1 MVTGVLKSENRDI
14 YDDTRWQ
21 SCNPQSIFPLLFA
34 LQLYC
39 LHNIFLL
46 FLVQMFP
53 YFKIFLQRIL
63 KNPAWC
69 VPWCSFQGLD
79 GGWAVKWR
87 VLRETKRLWGS
98 SYHRLYPLYFANI
111 SSSMQHFSPQI
122 YIILRVGA
130 WKLILFEFGANSFS
144 WVFSCR
150 KKILKVHEFSKDTIV
165 ITAAEVTA
173 RFFLRIKS
181 VASSSYATL

>member
-130 WKLILFEFGANSFS
+130 WKLILFEFGAILLVESFH
-144 WVFSCR
+144 VER
-150 KKILKVHEFSKDTIV
+150 KYWKCMNFPRTQLWSQLQK
-165 ITAAEVTA
+165 
-173 RFFLRIKS
+173 
-181 VASSSYATL
+181 